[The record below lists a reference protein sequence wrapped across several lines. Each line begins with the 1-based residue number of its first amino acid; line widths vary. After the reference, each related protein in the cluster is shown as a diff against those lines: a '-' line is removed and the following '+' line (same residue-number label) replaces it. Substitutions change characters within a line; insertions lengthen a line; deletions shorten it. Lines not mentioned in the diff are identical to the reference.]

1 MIYNITTG
9 ISSGNLDP
17 VTPNNVQLPLKST
30 DYNFKFSDLSDS
42 TGGPINRVEI
52 VRFPTRPE
60 HGTQPSINNGVY
72 IIDETIY
79 LIK

>member
-9 ISSGNLDP
+9 TSSGNLDP
-17 VTPNNVQLPLKST
+17 VTPNKVQLPLKST
-30 DYNFKFSDLSDS
+30 DYNFRFPDLSES

-52 VRFPTRPE
+52 VRFPTVARN
-60 HGTQPSINNGVY
+60 GTQPSINNGVY
-72 IIDETIY
+72 IIDETTY